1 MNKGVDVF
9 RPPPLRGEPMPV
21 AKQVMLPLAAWSDL
35 QIPLLQL
42 DNGGAYIPLRP
53 LCQTL
58 LGTDDDRPQR
68 SRISVDPIL
77 SQLTSHLPVQTPGG
91 TQAMLCLSWLGIGRW
106 IDRLNLASV
115 RETYRARILDIM
127 WAITFAAY
135 EVISGQHALP
145 TLITIVPPQP
155 SPPLLAAFQENEA
168 KNFLLLLAERVGRM
182 EVANRDTKK
191 LLAALA
197 GASQDDEVCPCCGR
211 AIE

>member
-1 MNKGVDVF
+1 
-9 RPPPLRGEPMPV
+9 MPV

-68 SRISVDPIL
+68 SRIKHDPIL

-115 RETYRARILDIM
+115 REHIAPAFSILC
-127 WAITFAAY
+127 
-135 EVISGQHALP
+135 GQ
-145 TLITIVPPQP
+145 
-155 SPPLLAAFQENEA
+155 SR
-168 KNFLLLLAERVGRM
+168 LLLTR
-182 EVANRDTKK
+182 
-191 LLAALA
+191 LLV
-197 GASQDDEVCPCCGR
+197 DNTPCLP
-211 AIE
+211 